1 MGLVMESAD
10 LRDTGP
16 DQRRWLSLPSSRLV
30 LNPFNGTTTLSPLQ
44 YSTGPE
50 MPLNLGYYAADH
62 ADELASAVGLYRRD
76 ADRAGAVDV
85 VWRDEFDSL
94 DPAWTVGA
102 DVDAVADGQLC
113 LELRHGAPH
122 YSGAVRR
129 SVEVDLDASPWLEIA
144 VASVVDA
151 WGLRVSRDGDPDIV
165 IQPDGRGTGT
175 FSYDIAERTGW
186 SGVTRIEL
194 VLRAAVWGKPVRID
208 HLRFLAVVPVLV
220 GAAERTVEWL
230 PHTLP
235 WRARYPD
242 GSEAAGSDLLA
253 DVDTVLRTAS
263 LVDDADAG
271 RWVVTGRFAGSASW
285 DPAARTM
292 TVLGER
298 FAYAVRLSA
307 DLEIDGDAAFHRTQP
322 ELVAG
327 LARTGTPTI
336 GGFWS
341 VPVRSGT
348 GPTPFAAAVA
358 FATLADGGAATA
370 QARAGAVLESGDL
383 DAVETRRRRF
393 WDELLRRVPR
403 PRRFAIRGV
412 PRLGVSAAAVRATY
426 YKAWVFLAADVLP
439 PMPEAGFAY
448 PQLATGKPSLYVE
461 GPPGAAATA
470 AWESLLAMQHYAHLD
485 PETAWSAYR
494 GLMTLVRP
502 DGELAGEG
510 LPSRKAQT
518 AAALHA
524 LTGDTASLAD
534 VYPALRRHL
543 LWAEADPR
551 WIFKDSTPTD
561 QKDAQF
567 VASVLVDMGFA
578 RDLAATLGETADVA
592 MWEAHRAATFTDY
605 LRWFWPTPTAEPVE
619 MIRPGTSGADPGNV
633 LWIGTGLHL
642 DLWPAASTELAG
654 LLRRFLH
661 TYRPGRSFAGFVQ
674 PKYPDISYTVRGLID
689 QGHPTQGLAL
699 ANCALRDVVRAN
711 QFAETYDGE
720 VPQGHGVRPS
730 YFGAGQVIDAVW
742 LNNGYRSDV
751 APPDLA

>member
-1 MGLVMESAD
+1 MKSVD
-10 LRDTGP
+10 LRETGP

-30 LNPFNGTTTLSPLQ
+30 VNPFNGTTTLSPWQ

-62 ADELASAVGLYRRD
+62 ADDLPSAVGLYRRD
-76 ADRAGAVDV
+76 ADRTGAIDV
-85 VWRDEFDSL
+85 AWRDDFACL
-94 DPAWTVGA
+94 DPAWTVDA
-102 DVDAVADGQLC
+102 DVDAVGDGQLR

-129 SVEVDLDASPWLEIA
+129 SVEIDLDASPWLEVA
-144 VASVVDA
+144 VASVADA
-151 WGLRVSRDGDPDIV
+151 WGLRVARDGGPEIV
-165 IQPDGRGTGT
+165 IQPDGGGTGT

-194 VLRAAVWGKPVRID
+194 VLRTAVWGKPVRID
-208 HLRFLAVVPVLV
+208 HLRFLAVTPVLG
-220 GAAERTVEWL
+220 GATTRAVQWL
-230 PHTLP
+230 PHALP
-235 WRARYPD
+235 WQAHYPD
-242 GSEAAGSDLLA
+242 GSHAAGSDLLA
-253 DVDTVLRTAS
+253 DVDTVLRTA
-263 LVDDADAG
+263 LLADDGIDD
-271 RWVVTGRFAGSASW
+271 RWGVTGRFAGTASW

-292 TVLGER
+292 TVVGER

-307 DLEIDGDAAFHRTQP
+307 DLEIEGDAGFHRTQP

-327 LARTGTPTI
+327 LAGTGTPADR
-336 GGFWS
+336 GFWS

-348 GPTPFAAAVA
+348 AARPFSVAVG
-358 FATLADGGAATA
+358 FATLADGGAVTA
-370 QARAGAVLESGDL
+370 QARAGAALESGDVA
-383 DAVETRRRRF
+383 AVETSRRQF

-412 PRLGVSAAAVRATY
+412 PRCGVSAAAVRATY

-448 PQLATGKPSLYVE
+448 PQLATGKPSLYAE

-470 AWESLLAMQHYAHLD
+470 AWESLLAMQHHAHLD
-485 PETAWSAYR
+485 PDTAWSAYR
-494 GLMTLVRP
+494 GLMSLVRP

-524 LTGDTASLAD
+524 RTGDTAALAEI
-534 VYPALRRHL
+534 YPALRRHL

-551 WIFKDSTPTD
+551 WIFKDSTPAD

-578 RDLAATLGETADVA
+578 RDLAATLGETADVT
-592 MWEAHRAATFTDY
+592 MWERHRAATFADY
-605 LRWFWPTPTAEPVE
+605 LRWFWPTPTSEPVE
-619 MIRPGTSGADPGNV
+619 MVRPGTSGADPGNV

-642 DLWPAASTELAG
+642 DLWPAGSAELAG
-654 LLRRFLH
+654 LLGRFLR
-661 TYRPGRSFAGFVQ
+661 TYRPARSFAGFVQ

-720 VPQGHGVRPS
+720 IPHGHGVRPS
-730 YFGAGQVIDAVW
+730 CFGAGQVIDAVW

-751 APPDLA
+751 DPPDLA